1 MPFYIS
7 PPPRNPLTG
16 IVTGIV
22 AVLIMTGVFMLGFF
36 ALVIALVVGSVVA
49 LGIYIRIWWAKRQM
63 IKQGIDPASLDPFSG
78 HRPPAKDD
86 SLEAEYEV
94 ISKTQDD

>member
-16 IVTGIV
+16 IITGIV
-22 AVLIMTGVFMLGFF
+22 GMAIMIGTFMLGF
-36 ALVIALVVGSVVA
+36 VALVVALSIGALVG
-49 LGIYIRIWWAKRQM
+49 LGIYIRVWWAKRQM
-63 IKQGIDPASLDPFSG
+63 IKQGIDPASLDPFAG
-78 HRPPAKDD
+78 QRPAEQND